1 MAQYKKFR
9 LDLEIVRNDTINID
23 IEFTDLAGAD
33 IPADTFTSAKCMV
46 RKSRGQNPILTFDTS
61 DTTIV
66 LTDGNI
72 NLNNPEANTN
82 IKEQR
87 YSYDIEF
94 ILASNGQVTTPI
106 GGYLYVLN
114 DETF

>member
-23 IEFTDLAGAD
+23 IEFTDEAGAD

-72 NLNNPEANTN
+72 NLNNPETNTD

-87 YSYDIEF
+87 YSYDIQF
-94 ILASNGQVTTPI
+94 VLADNNQVITPI
-106 GGYLYVLN
+106 AGYVYISN
-114 DETF
+114 DSTF